1 MKLNLSSK
9 AKTLK
14 KISLISKKI
23 NIPKFFFTN
32 KLQIKKNR
40 NQIINKVIRIFNKE
54 KIIVRSSSGDEDGKY
69 FSNAGKYDS
78 SIITKNDFNNIN
90 KSINIVCKKLLS
102 NKDEII
108 FQTYVQDPEISG
120 VVFTRDLSTNA
131 PYYVINY
138 DTSGKSDLIT
148 SGKKNISQKTLNILK
163 NLKKIPQ
170 KFSKL
175 INDVKFLEKIFNED
189 RLDIEFAIKKNQVF
203 IFQVRK
209 LKDIRK
215 INYKE
220 FFSAFQI
227 LKKN

>member
-23 NIPKFFFTN
+23 NIFKFFFTN

-90 KSINIVCKKLLS
+90 KSQNIQCKKLLS

-108 FQTYVQDPEISG
+108 FQTNFLDPE
-120 VVFTRDLSTNA
+120 L
-131 PYYVINY
+131 
-138 DTSGKSDLIT
+138 
-148 SGKKNISQKTLNILK
+148 
-163 NLKKIPQ
+163 
-170 KFSKL
+170 
-175 INDVKFLEKIFNED
+175 
-189 RLDIEFAIKKNQVF
+189 
-203 IFQVRK
+203 
-209 LKDIRK
+209 
-215 INYKE
+215 
-220 FFSAFQI
+220 
-227 LKKN
+227 